1 MIRAPSSLGVVRQ
14 VAALLRQDLPCTCK
28 ALALHVRIYARPYW
42 KFKRRME
49 MTKKPFTTRLDP
61 AILELA
67 QKLAEI
73 DRRSITAV
81 IEIALIEYAERR
93 GIKSTKGE

>member
-1 MIRAPSSLGVVRQ
+1 
-14 VAALLRQDLPCTCK
+14 
-28 ALALHVRIYARPYW
+28 
-42 KFKRRME
+42 

-67 QKLAEI
+67 QKLAEV

-81 IEIALIEYAERR
+81 IEVALIEYAGRR
-93 GIKSTKGE
+93 GIRVPEETKA